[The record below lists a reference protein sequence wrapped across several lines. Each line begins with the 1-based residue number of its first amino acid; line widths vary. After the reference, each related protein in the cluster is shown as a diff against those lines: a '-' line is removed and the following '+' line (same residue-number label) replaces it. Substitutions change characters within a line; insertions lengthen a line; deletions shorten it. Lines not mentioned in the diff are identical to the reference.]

1 MLDTKEIALTLE
13 HLRSVF
19 EQLVMRGLGSASP
32 DQINTLRSIREECEK
47 IGAYYLAKSVGTVLD
62 GIHSDPRAGAKALMS
77 AQAALRVFDRI
88 LTLETAKAS
97 LELGTGL
104 YDEDDDFDEDDF
116 DEDEDDEDED
126 DV

>member
-1 MLDTKEIALTLE
+1 MLDTKEIASTLE

-88 LTLETAKAS
+88 LTLETAKSSLESAS
-97 LELGTGL
+97 LATL
-104 YDEDDDFDEDDF
+104 YGEDDEDF
-116 DEDEDDEDED
+116 DEDDEDED
-126 DV
+126 DEDDV